1 MSPTIRSD
9 APRRFRAS
17 KLCVL
22 FTVVGAVS
30 VVPRIAISV
39 AAAPPTI
46 APAASIQASSIGGIA
61 YDSAAPLNT
70 KATPMFNTA
79 NPPKG
84 PQAVSTYRI
93 AFSGARGET
102 VPGIFMAPAIA
113 SSKAPAPCVLLL
125 HGLGGSKA
133 DVLLLGIALARRG
146 YASFA
151 VDIAGHGE
159 RPRIGGKTVDK
170 LTTAQMHGLVAET
183 AVDLRRAV
191 DFVQTRPEV
200 DRGRLGFLGISL
212 GGIIGGLFAGN
223 EPRLQTTVLWAA
235 GGNWGKLFATSQH
248 PFAVEF
254 RRTNSVTS
262 TGADILEKAFTDVD
276 PLGVVSYIAP
286 RPLLFING
294 TADMIVPRTCADAL
308 FAAAKEPKKRVLLPG
323 GHIPDVNEMGA
334 QSLLFFDLNLKNK
347 SAAH

>member
-1 MSPTIRSD
+1 MSLTIRSD
-9 APRRFRAS
+9 APRRFPAA
-17 KLCVL
+17 K
-22 FTVVGAVS
+22 
-30 VVPRIAISV
+30 V
-39 AAAPPTI
+39 AAAVTLGFLALVPGIASYAAAPQNGTPQAIVPTL
-46 APAASIQASSIGGIA
+46 AIGGIP
-61 YDSAAPLNT
+61 YDATAPLNAKASAFSKT
-70 KATPMFNTA
+70 ATP
-79 NPPKG
+79 PRG
-84 PQAVSTYRI
+84 PQTVLIQKVTY
-93 AFSGARGET
+93 SGARGET
-102 VPGIFMAPAIA
+102 VPGIFMAPAVA
-113 SSKAPAPCVLLL
+113 SPSAPVPCVLLL
-125 HGLGGSKA
+125 HGLGGSKM
-133 DVLLLGIALARRG
+133 DVFLLGIALARRG

-151 VDIAGHGE
+151 IDIAGHGE

-170 LTTAQMHGLVAET
+170 LTTAQMHDLVAET

-200 DRGRLGFLGISL
+200 DRGHLGFLGISL

-248 PFAVEF
+248 PFALEF
-254 RRTNSVTS
+254 RKTNSVTS
-262 TGADILEKAFTDVD
+262 AGAEILEQNFADVD
-276 PLGVVSYIAP
+276 PLGVISRISP

-334 QSLLFFDLNLKNK
+334 QSLAFFDLNLKNK
-347 SAAH
+347 PAMR